1 MCTLWFHS
9 LRSQCLLQLNDEVHM
24 ITQPG
29 TDSYL
34 CAISVSYVADKLVR
48 DSGQTFSVHL
58 STSQCSVHYKVLV
71 W

>member
-1 MCTLWFHS
+1 
-9 LRSQCLLQLNDEVHM
+9 M